1 MKIEKLAAS
10 KTNIFS
16 TESKKGIFDVS
27 DASLGLGNLLDTQKK
42 EEEVKKTVEESD
54 AESTKGPATPFDL
67 DGLKFVWS
75 LYLDELKANNDIGFF
90 YSAMSVVELN
100 LDETTW
106 EINFVLK
113 NATEEKEWLNRKPD
127 LIGFVRNKL
136 NNFKLTLS
144 WMVDVNTD
152 KIQLYTNRDRF
163 ARLAEKNPKL
173 LDLKSKLD
181 LEIE

>member
-1 MKIEKLAAS
+1 
-10 KTNIFS
+10 
-16 TESKKGIFDVS
+16 
-27 DASLGLGNLLDTQKK
+27 
-42 EEEVKKTVEESD
+42 
-54 AESTKGPATPFDL
+54 
-67 DGLKFVWS
+67 
-75 LYLDELKANNDIGFF
+75 
-90 YSAMSVVELN
+90 MSVVELN